1 MADSKHFVDDAGY
14 GVGALASA
22 SFATVPGLLLLFYL
36 TDTLAISAGLAGF
49 IVFLPKLFD
58 VFVNPVVGRLSDKT
72 RTRFGARRPW
82 MIVGGILFPL
92 AFIATFWTP
101 YSGNTA
107 GVWVAVS
114 FALASLTFSLFV
126 VPWSSLPAEIA
137 PDTNAR
143 TSMAAWRIAFLSI
156 AILLSGGLAPLIVED
171 AADARSGYKVMAL
184 TLGCMMMVATL
195 LVTFFGAR
203 RSQPGT
209 TLPAP
214 AGGFR
219 ASVGV
224 LKSSQALR
232 AMFWLVALTE
242 IAAAVSLA
250 STPYLAKYVLGDS
263 GAVASMFIF
272 LTVPLLIT
280 MPVWRSIAVGR
291 GKRPM
296 LRTALLIYAVGSLS
310 LVALTAFPVD
320 SRQWLA
326 FASVFVVGVGF
337 AGTSMLPQAMFA
349 DALAYEASTSGV
361 SNTGS
366 MVGAWNA
373 VETISGGLGAATFAL
388 VLAMTGFIS
397 TGNDSIARQP
407 QAAIL
412 GIVLGASLIPA
423 LAAFL
428 AQYPLREFNLSEAK
442 VDLATQGAN

>member
-1 MADSKHFVDDAGY
+1 
-14 GVGALASA
+14 
-22 SFATVPGLLLLFYL
+22 
-36 TDTLAISAGLAGF
+36 
-49 IVFLPKLFD
+49 
-58 VFVNPVVGRLSDKT
+58 
-72 RTRFGARRPW
+72 
-82 MIVGGILFPL
+82 
-92 AFIATFWTP
+92 
-101 YSGNTA
+101 
-107 GVWVAVS
+107 
-114 FALASLTFSLFV
+114 
-126 VPWSSLPAEIA
+126 
-137 PDTNAR
+137 
-143 TSMAAWRIAFLSI
+143 
-156 AILLSGGLAPLIVED
+156 
-171 AADARSGYKVMAL
+171 
-184 TLGCMMMVATL
+184 
-195 LVTFFGAR
+195 
-203 RSQPGT
+203 
-209 TLPAP
+209 
-214 AGGFR
+214 
-219 ASVGV
+219 
-224 LKSSQALR
+224 
-232 AMFWLVALTE
+232 
-242 IAAAVSLA
+242 
-250 STPYLAKYVLGDS
+250 
-263 GAVASMFIF
+263 
-272 LTVPLLIT
+272 
-280 MPVWRSIAVGR
+280 
-291 GKRPM
+291 M